1 MINLFS
7 NNRDVFQ
14 FIEDVVLIRVSYSL
28 AMGHKKLTNKLMHVG
43 IVGAFLTGLV
53 AAVIGTI
60 LGVIPA
66 TLSVLTN
73 PGAANDEA
81 TYPDCALIGSYDS
94 SIIKPYWI
102 IQSKMLVVQILSRM
116 ICYIS
121 YLLSISLL
129 NSSVG
134 YPWSITGTGD

>member
-102 IQSKMLVVQILSRM
+102 IQSKYASCANLVSHDMLYIILTL
-116 ICYIS
+116 
-121 YLLSISLL
+121 YLSSELKCGVSLV
-129 NSSVG
+129 N
-134 YPWSITGTGD
+134 YWDW

>member
-1 MINLFS
+1 MSQLAHLP
-7 NNRDVFQ
+7 RDIFQ

-28 AMGHKKLTNKLMHVG
+28 ATGHKKLTNKLMHVG
-43 IVGAFLTGLV
+43 IVGAFLTGLA

-66 TLSVLTN
+66 ALSTLTN

-81 TYPDCALIGSYDS
+81 TYPDCALIGSYDN

-102 IQSKMLVVQILSRM
+102 IQSELLVVQILSRM
-116 ICYIS
+116 ICITYAYS
-121 YLLSISLL
+121 LSLS
-129 NSSVG
+129 
-134 YPWSITGTGD
+134 